1 MKMIQKINILPR
13 WIIFLIDIGICACSL
28 LLAFLIRNNLNFE
41 TLSIRDLSGKLL
53 ILTLINAI
61 VFINFRT
68 YSGIIRYTGI
78 QDAIKIFTSLVM
90 STTVLFFISLVA
102 ANSSGNLIFSNVTL
116 IVYALISFPASSA
129 ALIRVVFSILQSYAL
144 NRLPI

>member
-1 MKMIQKINILPR
+1 MKIIHKINILPR
-13 WIIFLIDIGICACSL
+13 LIIFLIDIAICAFSL

-41 TLSIRDLSGKLL
+41 TISIRELSGKLL

-78 QDAIKIFTSLVM
+78 QDAIKIFTALVM
-90 STTVLFFISLVA
+90 STTVLFFISL
-102 ANSSGNLIFSNVTL
+102 AN
-116 IVYALISFPASSA
+116 
-129 ALIRVVFSILQSYAL
+129 
-144 NRLPI
+144 